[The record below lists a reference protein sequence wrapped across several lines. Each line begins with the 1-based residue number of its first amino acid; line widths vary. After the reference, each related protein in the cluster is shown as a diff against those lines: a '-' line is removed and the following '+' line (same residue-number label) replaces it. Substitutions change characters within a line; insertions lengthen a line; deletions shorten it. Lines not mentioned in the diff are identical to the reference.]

1 VSSLR
6 YHGLA
11 LGTSVVTLALG
22 VVLGVGPI
30 TDHQD
35 AVRSAS
41 AAALKA
47 KQADLTDRLRTATAR
62 AATDQALAASLTKPL
77 LRDQL
82 DGRYVLL
89 VAAPG
94 ADRATVRRTST
105 ALRQAGAT
113 VTGSLTLRA
122 DYVDPAKAQ
131 SPLEDLALR
140 LVPPGVTFP
149 DGAKP
154 IARVGTVLA
163 RSTVTRNP
171 SAAGKIDQKAAEL
184 IAGLDELDAITLTGN
199 PGRLA
204 DLAVVVAGPAPA
216 GTEARDGSRDAL
228 LGLVDALQAS
238 SRGTVVLGSP
248 ARTGLV
254 AQVRAQTAA
263 RRASTVDTAG
273 SGAGDLATVLGL
285 AQQLTGASGDY
296 GSGPGADALVPEVA
310 PVAARD

>member
-11 LGTSVVTLALG
+11 LGASVVTLALG

-35 AVRSAS
+35 AVHAAS
-41 AAALKA
+41 ADALKA
-47 KQADLTDRLRTATAR
+47 RQAALTDRLRTATTR
-62 AATDQALAASLTKPL
+62 AATDQALARSLTKPL
-77 LRDQL
+77 LRNQL
-82 DGRYVLL
+82 DGRQVLL

-94 ADRATVRRTST
+94 AERATLRRTST
-105 ALRQAGAT
+105 AVRQAGASVTATLT
-113 VTGSLTLRA
+113 VRA
-122 DYVDPAKAQ
+122 DYVDPTKAQ

-140 LVPPGVTFP
+140 LVPPGVTFA
-149 DGAKP
+149 DGATP

-163 RSTVTRNP
+163 RSTVTKDP

-184 IAGLDELDAITLTGN
+184 IAGLEELDAIALSGD

-204 DLAVVVAGPAPA
+204 DLAVVVAGPAPR
-216 GTEARDGSRDAL
+216 GTEAREGSRDAL
-228 LGLVDALQAS
+228 VGLVTALQTT

-248 ARTGLV
+248 APSNLV

-263 RRASTVDTAG
+263 KRASTVDTAG

-285 AQQLTGASGDY
+285 AEQVGGASGDY
-296 GSGPGADALVPEVA
+296 GSGPGADALVPEVSQ
-310 PVAARD
+310 VAARD

>member
-1 VSSLR
+1 MSSLR
-6 YHGLA
+6 YHALA

-35 AVRSAS
+35 AVHSAD
-41 AAALKA
+41 AAALQHR
-47 KQADLTDRLRTATAR
+47 QADLQQRLRTATTQAS
-62 AATDQALAASLTKPL
+62 ADQALARSLTRPL
-77 LRDQL
+77 LRNQL
-82 DGRYVLL
+82 NGRHVLL

-94 ADRATVRRTST
+94 ADRATLRRTSS
-105 ALRQAGAT
+105 AVQQAGAT
-113 VTGSLTLRA
+113 VTGTLTIRA

-140 LVPPGVTFP
+140 LVPPGVTFA
-149 DGAKP
+149 DGAAP

-163 RSTVTRNP
+163 RSTVTKDP
-171 SAAGKIDQKAAEL
+171 SAAGTIDQKAAEL

-216 GTEARDGSRDAL
+216 GAD
-228 LGLVDALQAS
+228 GLVTALQTTA
-238 SRGTVVLGSP
+238 RGTLVLGSP

-273 SGAGDLATVLGL
+273 SGAGDLATALGL
-285 AQQLTGASGDY
+285 AEQLAGDSGDY
-296 GSGPGADALVPEVA
+296 GFGPGADALVPEVA
-310 PVAARD
+310 QVAARD